1 MRKTYTM
8 LLALVLSVLG
18 VASVNAANQLID
30 LDVRMFKAWDGF
42 GADAKSVTP
51 QSYVGKEDV
60 VQDFACEN
68 NLGVALEQGGVVYGN
83 TNVYYKWYANLTGTK
98 KIYFEGT
105 ANTRIRVIMNRN
117 QPGDPADTNKGSDP
131 NGGSN
136 VEKSV
141 TIGADGKAE
150 LDASDLTFIHL
161 NCIKIAWG
169 SSGTIDKIQIAPT
182 GWVSLI
188 YNGNADESD
197 NVENF
202 PLSFDGPNNGDT
214 ANERPE
220 IVADGKDDKGFMVT
234 SFAEPTETW
243 HTQFFFLSNEALA
256 EGTKIRLSFDYRAE
270 QAQEVTASAQGDPR
284 AYNGNLEDL
293 KFTATPDWAHFEWTH
308 TVASGDIGNNGF
320 KSIAFNLNEGKVG
333 PNTFYFDNIVFEKFI
348 PTFNAEFGNQ
358 AIQILFPYPTNVA
371 DLVKATG
378 KTRLSFPAD
387 CATLKVNGQA
397 AEVEFIEADANGSIY
412 VFPTEDVILEDGD
425 RVEVVFTNPADA
437 ALHVAYTDEGRD
449 AIEIVEVTAE
459 WNESLNEVMPASYED
474 PVLEKATPENG
485 SFNLPNSLSE
495 FTLTFDKDVDCAKL
509 TAKIGKDALSKTPA
523 TGFAKEVKLTRTG
536 ADLPN
541 GKITINVTN
550 VLGRFSAEEYPVS
563 FDLTYSIGVTDI
575 DGEQPEVV
583 YQSNF
588 TKEGDNANGAGWK
601 VNKDGATTSDGEVT
615 DDGTNL
621 QDANSNAGSRL
632 MHEQTAFAADLL
644 YVCQRESNPRCPNG
658 VALYGVVEDYRLT
671 LQAKDY
677 HLTLAASK
685 WDRDDVARTLL
696 VQVLPLAAVDS
707 DHGTVLDEDA
717 VLVQE
722 RKDITPTKA
731 SKEAVTFDIVIPV
744 KEAGDY
750 VIRMVP
756 GDKDGNPNGYA
767 DGVALG
773 NVKVEF
779 VPDVMG
785 IMDIKAL
792 LTAMENAKTVRDD
805 NSEDRYSGAAYD
817 ALVAKIGQYDG
828 KETVMTAPSQF
839 TTAVE
844 ELNAAAKAMSDHSAL
859 CKKYDTNLT
868 EAQTLVAQYS
878 EGKFSNHPLVAEL
891 VAAVAKYDGK
901 VLKEDTELN
910 EAVADLEKNVKIGK
924 NMFTE
929 GPSNNSNCGVKVL
942 VDRIRQGAEALKNT
956 FDFTDDDEL
965 IVAANNAITDDDELA
980 NAIKKTMTT
989 LLYERLAGDAG
1000 DLFSEEE
1007 TENGTVKNGPDM
1019 TVFVKNPNM
1028 YALLP
1033 SNGISLEN
1041 TPGWEKI
1048 NGNMGLFCDNPDTQ
1062 SSWGDA
1068 RNIEGLPEDCAFT
1081 VYQANTRAEQTITD
1095 LPAGNYIVTLY
1106 GTDWGNK
1113 KGTYDAE
1120 TDTWSGVDAQGFVY
1134 VKTSDT
1140 PDVEEGAEEDRD
1152 LNFAA
1157 TTTAFY
1163 AGQYQMNGAHEMEVE
1178 VKDGK
1183 LTIGMQFCSD
1193 SQYFFGDV
1201 KLRLVGP
1208 AEGVDYAAELQKL
1221 QTGVEAVK
1229 TAANS
1234 TVIYDLQGRRVAQP
1248 TKGLYIKNNR
1258 KVVVK

>member
-18 VASVNAANQLID
+18 AASVNAANQLID

-42 GADAKSVTP
+42 EAGAKPVAP
-51 QSYVGKEDV
+51 ESYVGKEDK
-60 VQDFACEN
+60 VQNFECEN
-68 NLGVALEQGGVVYGN
+68 HLGEELDQGGVVYGN

-117 QPGDPADTNKGSDP
+117 QPGDPADNNKGSDP

-202 PLSFDGPNNGDT
+202 PLSFDGPNNNNT

-220 IVADGKDDKGFMVT
+220 IVEEGKDGKAFKVT

-243 HTQFFFLSNEALA
+243 HTQFFFLSNESLA
-256 EGTKIRLSFDYRAE
+256 EGTKIRISFDYRAE
-270 QAQEVTASAQGDPR
+270 QTQEVTASAQGDPR

-293 KFTATPDWAHFEWTH
+293 KFTATPDWDHFEVTH

-320 KSIAFNLNEGKVG
+320 KSIALNLNEGKVG
-333 PNTFYFDNIVFEKFI
+333 PNTFYFDNIVFEKYI

-358 AIQILFPYPTNVA
+358 AIQIIFPYPTNVA
-371 DLVKATG
+371 DLVKASG
-378 KTRLSFPAD
+378 KTRLSFPVD

-509 TAKIGKDALSKTPA
+509 TAKIGKETLTKTPA

-563 FDLTYSIGVTDI
+563 FDLTYSIGITDV
-575 DGEQPEVV
+575 DGEQPEVA

-601 VNKDGATTSDGEVT
+601 VNKDGATNQETQEVT

-621 QDANSNAGSRL
+621 QDANSGAGSRL
-632 MHEQTAFAADLL
+632 IHDKNEAFTPDVL
-644 YVCQRESNPRCPNG
+644 YVCQRQSNPQCPNG
-658 VALYGVVEDYRLT
+658 VALYGIVEGYELALD
-671 LQAKDY
+671 AKTY
-677 HLTLAASK
+677 HLTLDAAQ
-685 WDRDDVARTLL
+685 WDRDDDRTLL
-696 VQVLPLAAVDS
+696 VQVLPLAAVDPE
-707 DHGTVLDEDA
+707 HGTITDESA
-717 VLVQE
+717 ILVQE
-722 RKDITPTKA
+722 RKAITPKLA
-731 SKEAVTFDIVIPV
+731 SKEAIHFDLTVPV
-744 KEAGDY
+744 AEAGNY

-756 GDKDGNPNGYA
+756 GNKDGNPNGFA
-767 DGVALG
+767 DGVAIG

-779 VPDVMG
+779 IPDVMG
-785 IMDIKAL
+785 IVEIKAL
-792 LTAMENAKTVRDD
+792 QTALESAKNTLDSAEDD
-805 NSEDRYSGAAYD
+805 KYVGATRD
-817 ALVAKIGQYDG
+817 ALDAKIKEYDG
-828 KETVMTAPSQF
+828 KETTMTAPSQF
-839 TTAVE
+839 SKAVE
-844 ELNAAAKAMSDHSAL
+844 ELNAAAKTMRDHISFCDEYYTLAQKAYDLSISKQAKFGETEYYAEVKAIADKYCTVEGEGEDAVVTIKKETDTDKLSAAKKELSDVTTLAE
-859 CKKYDTNLT
+859 KWLT
-868 EAQTLVAQYS
+868 EGKSNNNQTSGFAALHERIRRGV
-878 EGKFSNHPLVAEL
+878 ELLKTLGVAE
-891 VAAVAKYDGK
+891 
-901 VLKEDTELN
+901 
-910 EAVADLEKNVKIGK
+910 
-924 NMFTE
+924 
-929 GPSNNSNCGVKVL
+929 
-942 VDRIRQGAEALKNT
+942 
-956 FDFTDDDEL
+956 DDEL
-965 IVAANNAITDDDELA
+965 IAAANAVLGDDDEVASAIMNRVSTIILSDLA
-980 NAIKKTMTT
+980 SGESNLFA
-989 LLYERLAGDAG
+989 AGEDESTPSY
-1000 DLFSEEE
+1000 DLS
-1007 TENGTVKNGPDM
+1007 
-1019 TVFVKNPNM
+1019 VFVKNPNT
-1028 YALLP
+1028 YGPAK
-1033 SNGISLEN
+1033 SKEV
-1041 TPGWEKI
+1041 PGWTATKGETYAW
-1048 NGNMGLFCDNPDTQ
+1048 NNWTGELSHNVALPDY
-1062 SSWGDA
+1062 
-1068 RNIEGLPEDCAFT
+1068 PEDCSIHAGWHPNGEKGAI
-1081 VYQANTRAEQTITD
+1081 VEQTITN
-1095 LPAGNYIVTLY
+1095 LPAGVYTIKLQIWDNGNAEDTFGFVKTSETAVPEEGEDFDRDLHTAGTSTSSNEPIVDIVVTDGQLTIGYNYGGKSQAFLEDVSIIMTAPAEDFPY
-1106 GTDWGNK
+1106 A
-1113 KGTYDAE
+1113 DAYQE
-1120 TDTWSGVDAQGFVY
+1120 FITGVDAA
-1134 VKTSDT
+1134 KTAK
-1140 PDVEEGAEEDRD
+1140 VRGIELYD
-1152 LNFAA
+1152 LN
-1157 TTTAFY
+1157 
-1163 AGQYQMNGAHEMEVE
+1163 
-1178 VKDGK
+1178 
-1183 LTIGMQFCSD
+1183 
-1193 SQYFFGDV
+1193 
-1201 KLRLVGP
+1201 
-1208 AEGVDYAAELQKL
+1208 
-1221 QTGVEAVK
+1221 
-1229 TAANS
+1229 
-1234 TVIYDLQGRRVAQP
+1234 GRRVNSAR
-1248 TKGLYIKNNR
+1248 KGLVIVKKVMSDGTVQTS
-1258 KVVVK
+1258 KVVK

>member
-1 MRKTYTM
+1 MRKAYT
-8 LLALVLSVLG
+8 LLIALVLSVLG
-18 VASVNAANQLID
+18 VISVNAASQFVD
-30 LDVRMFKAWDGF
+30 LDVKSFRAWDGF
-42 GADAKSVTP
+42 GADAKPVAP
-51 QSYVGKEDV
+51 QSYEGKEGA
-60 VQDFACEN
+60 VQNFACDF
-68 NLGVALEQGGVVYGN
+68 NLGVQLNEGGVVFGN
-83 TNVYYKWYANLTGTK
+83 TNVYYLWYANLTGTR

-105 ANTRIRVIMNRN
+105 ADTRLRVIMNRVN
-117 QPGDPADTNKGSDP
+117 PTEGGDP
-131 NGGSN
+131 NGGSL
-136 VEKSV
+136 VEKKV

-150 LDASDLTFIHL
+150 VDVSDLEFIHL
-161 NCIKIAWG
+161 NCVKIDWG
-169 SSGTIDKIQIAPT
+169 SSGTVDKISILPS

-188 YNGNADESD
+188 YNGNADENDDVSS
-197 NVENF
+197 F
-202 PLSFDGPNNGDT
+202 PVSFDGPNNGNS

-220 IVADGKDDKGFMVT
+220 IVEEGKDGKAFKVT
-234 SFAEPTETW
+234 SFDAPTETW
-243 HTQFFFLSNEALA
+243 HTQFFFLSNEALS
-256 EGTKIRLSFDYRAE
+256 EGTKIRLSFDHRAE
-270 QAQEVTASAQGDPR
+270 NSQPVTASAQANPR
-284 AYNGNLEDL
+284 TYNGNLDDL
-293 KFTATPDWAHFEWTH
+293 KFTATPDWDHFEWNH
-308 TVASGDIGNNGF
+308 TVTAADANNGGF
-320 KSIAFNLNEGKVG
+320 KSIALNLNEDKVG

-348 PTFNAEFGNQ
+348 PSFEAEFGEQ
-358 AIQILFPYPTNVA
+358 TVAIIFPYATNIA
-371 DLVKATG
+371 DLVKASG
-378 KTRLSFPAD
+378 KTRLSYPVE
-387 CATLKVNGQA
+387 CATLKQNGQPVT
-397 AEVEFIEADANGSIY
+397 VEFIEADADGHIY
-412 VFPTEDVILEDGD
+412 IFPTEDVVFDAND

-437 ALHVAYTDEGRD
+437 ALHIAYTEEGRE
-449 AIEIVEVTAE
+449 AISVIEVSATF
-459 WNESLNEVMPASYED
+459 NESLSEIMPDSYQD
-474 PVLEKATPENG
+474 PVLESADPENG
-485 SFNLPNSLSE
+485 SFNLPNSITE
-495 FTLTFDKDVDCAKL
+495 FTLTFDKGVDCEALVAKL
-509 TAKIGKDALSKTPA
+509 GKETLAKTPA
-523 TGFAKEVKLTRTG
+523 TGFSKVVKLTRKAGDLANG
-536 ADLPN
+536 AY
-541 GKITINVTN
+541 TINVTN
-550 VLGRFSAEEYPVS
+550 VLGQFSAEEYPVS
-563 FDLTYSIGVTDI
+563 FDLKFSVGPSTVSD
-575 DGEQPEVV
+575 DDQPEVL

-588 TKEGDNANGAGWK
+588 TTSGDDANGAGWL
-601 VNKDGATTSDGEVT
+601 VT
-615 DDGTNL
+615 ADINEQHPDPSM
-621 QDANSNAGSRL
+621 QAANSTAGNRL
-632 MHEQTAFAADLL
+632 QHGQAGYEADVL
-644 YVCQRESNPRCPNG
+644 YLAQRSARAG
-658 VALYGVVEDYRLT
+658 IALYGTEDDHKLT
-671 LQAKDY
+671 LKGGKTY
-677 HLTLAASK
+677 HLTLKTAM
-685 WDRDDVARTLL
+685 WDAYPAEGSNRSLRA
-696 VQVLPLAAVDS
+696 QVL
-707 DHGTVLDEDA
+707 TEDA
-717 VLVQE
+717 VSTE
-722 RKDITPTKA
+722 DGTIIDEGGIIAEDFKA
-731 SKEAVTFDIVIPV
+731 TIGRVKENKEYTAFDIAFTP
-744 KEAGDY
+744 EADGNY
-750 VIRMVP
+750 VIRLVV
-756 GDKDGNPNGYA
+756 GNSDGNPAGFNDGNAIA
-767 DGVALG
+767 D
-773 NVKVEF
+773 VKVEYI
-779 VPDVMG
+779 PNVMG

-980 NAIKKTMTT
+980 NTIKKTMTT